1 MCQFQKEINSKIQEK
16 KALEF
21 PTDSK
26 FPMVCPSKSN
36 EGQGKHVGLPWEGPS
51 DAMEE
56 LEEDSDRPVGNTHN
70 LTEGSSEHWCH
81 CGGESVG
88 IVCLHGF

>member
-26 FPMVCPSKSN
+26 LPMVCPK
-36 EGQGKHVGLPWEGPS
+36 QGRHPGLPWEGPS
-51 DAMEE
+51 EAIQE

-70 LTEGSSEHWCH
+70 LTEGSSEHLCH